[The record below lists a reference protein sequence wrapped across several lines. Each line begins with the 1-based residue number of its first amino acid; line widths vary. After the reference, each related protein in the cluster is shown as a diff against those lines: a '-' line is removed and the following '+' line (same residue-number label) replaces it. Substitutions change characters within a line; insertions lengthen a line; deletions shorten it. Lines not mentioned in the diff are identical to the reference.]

1 MWSMEQSFHLKNVTS
16 NPMRQVLLLIVLL
29 ISFPLFSQEKEKVP
43 ATDVI
48 VVSGLVEKE
57 ITLGVAELSAM
68 TSQPVADVVITNHL
82 GEPRGTAKGLRGI
95 LVKNLLGGVG
105 IKSENPRVLSEF
117 YFTFI
122 ASDGYTVVYSWNELF
137 NSPNGENCYL
147 IVEKDGKKLSEMP
160 ERMLVISPTDF
171 RTGRRHIKGLNKIV
185 VSRAGKP

>member
-1 MWSMEQSFHLKNVTS
+1 MIFNFMRSF
-16 NPMRQVLLLIVLL
+16 LLLTLL
-29 ISFPLFSQEKEKVP
+29 HIPLLLFCQEKEKVP

-82 GEPRGTAKGLRGI
+82 GEPRGTAKGLRGV
-95 LVKNLLGGVG
+95 LVKDLLGGVG

-160 ERMLVISPTDF
+160 ERMLVITPTDF
-171 RTGRRHIKGLNKIV
+171 KTGRRHIKGLSRIIV
-185 VSRAGKP
+185 ARAPKN